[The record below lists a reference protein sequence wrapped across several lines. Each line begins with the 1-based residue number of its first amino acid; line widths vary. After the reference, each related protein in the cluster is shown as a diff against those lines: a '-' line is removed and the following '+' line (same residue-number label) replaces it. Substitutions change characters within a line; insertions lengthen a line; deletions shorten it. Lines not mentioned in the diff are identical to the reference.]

1 MTLPDIRAFVPEDF
15 GKIERAP
22 EAAIRDWEEA
32 GRQAV
37 AHWVAG
43 PAVTAELGGEIMFC
57 VGINERWAGVG
68 EVWFVLSPKAAKH
81 PGVFW
86 ALRTLIDQAHEKG
99 YHRLQAAVD
108 YRWWDSV
115 RFAEWLGFKR
125 EGIMRKF
132 GSDGRN
138 YLLYARVW

>member
-1 MTLPDIRAFVPEDF
+1 MNLPDIRAFAPDDF
-15 GKIERAP
+15 GKIERLP
-22 EAAIRDWEEA
+22 EATIKDWEAA

-43 PAVTAELGGEIMFC
+43 PAVTAELDGEIMFC
-57 VGINERWAGVG
+57 VGIDERWPGVG
-68 EVWFVLSPKAAKH
+68 EVWFVMSPEAAKH

-99 YHRLQAAVD
+99 YHRLQAAV
-108 YRWWDSV
+108 SV
-115 RFAEWLGFKR
+115 PWQQAARFAEWLGFEA
-125 EGIMRKF
+125 EGYMEKF
-132 GSDGRN
+132 GQDGQD